1 MSASAINGASGS
13 FPVTNPVFR
22 GGYVYSRAV
31 TPGVA
36 AANNYLSLANPA
48 GSGRVIILAGVFISS
63 VIVGDIVATADPMR
77 GWLATAISGGT
88 LEASATI
95 GKVRTTMPNAVG
107 EIRINNP
114 AATLGASWFNSPP
127 VLGAAKQS
135 SPFVHQV
142 PATVAAG
149 SITLLPGEGTVLR
162 TETGD
167 VDQRWNVSIAWN
179 EF

>member
-1 MSASAINGASGS
+1 MSSGINGLVGAY
-13 FPVTNPVFR
+13 PATNPVFK
-22 GGYVYSRAV
+22 GGYVYSRAM

-48 GSGRVIILAGVFISS
+48 GSGRTLVVAGVFISS
-63 VIVGDIVATADPMR
+63 VIVGDITATVDPMR
-77 GWLATAISGGT
+77 GWLASAISGGS
-88 LEASATI
+88 LEAASTI
-95 GKVRTTMPNAVG
+95 GKIRSTMPTPVG

-127 VLGAAKQS
+127 VLGVAKQA

-142 PATVAAG
+142 PATIAAG
-149 SITLLPGEGTVLR
+149 SITLLPGEGTVIR
-162 TETGD
+162 TESGD

>member
-1 MSASAINGASGS
+1 MTGVSNGAIGA
-13 FPVTNPVFR
+13 FPILNPLFK
-22 GGYVYSRAV
+22 GGYVYSRAM

-36 AANNYLSLANPA
+36 TANNFLSLENPV
-48 GSGRVIILAGVFISS
+48 GNNRMLVIAGVFISS
-63 VIVGDIVATADPMR
+63 VIVGDIGATVDPMR

-88 LEASATI
+88 TEAAASI
-95 GKVRTTMPNAVG
+95 GKVRSNMPNPTGV
-107 EIRINNP
+107 IRINNP

-127 VLGAAKQS
+127 VLGVAKQA

-142 PATVAAG
+142 PATVLAG
-149 SITLLPGEGTVLR
+149 SIQLAPGEGTVIR

-167 VDQRWNVSIAWN
+167 ADQRWNVSIAWN

>member
-1 MSASAINGASGS
+1 MTASINGTIGS
-13 FPVTNPVFR
+13 FPVTNPLFL

-36 AANNYLSLANPA
+36 TANNFLSLDNPV
-48 GSGRVIILAGVFISS
+48 GSGRTLVVAGVFISS
-63 VIVGDIVATADPMR
+63 VIVGDITATVDPMR

-88 LEASATI
+88 AEAVATI
-95 GKVRTTMPNAVG
+95 GKTRSTMPNPTGV
-107 EIRINNP
+107 IRINNP

-127 VLGAAKQS
+127 VLGVAKQA

-142 PATVAAG
+142 PAAIAAG
-149 SITLLPGEGTVLR
+149 AITLLPGEGTVLR
-162 TETGD
+162 TESGD
-167 VDQRWNVSIAWN
+167 VDQRWNVSIAWS